1 MHRHRR
7 IHWYFVWLPLV
18 LAAGI
23 LPVLVALV
31 LLGPTPPEA
40 HAAGLTAKDTAGFQT
55 TDKLIVTVNLPAR
68 EKKLTG
74 ALRVELVGPEDTIL
88 AEASRE
94 VTAKDDASSQRFEFP
109 SPKIPA
115 HKINLR
121 CRFADEAPVEV
132 PLSQVLL
139 VKAHETTLASGQEFY
154 AGSTATLRCEVHGV
168 KSLTET
174 VPLAGSTVEVKL
186 RDKDGKATPVY
197 SGKVGAD
204 GVAAVEFKVPALP
217 SGQYKMEVAT
227 KSDLGEEKLEREVKV
242 KSAPKVLLVTDKPLY
257 QPGQIMHI
265 RALALQSFDLKPVEK
280 SELVFEVEDAK
291 GNKVFKRDLKTSEF
305 GIASVD
311 FQLADE
317 VNQGDYHI
325 RAILGDQQADKTV
338 TVKPYVL
345 PKFKSEVTADKKFYL
360 PKETIHADLQTD
372 YFFGKPVA
380 GGKVRVSASTFDVAF
395 KEFQIWEGTTD
406 AAGHVKFEV
415 KLPDYFV
422 GQPLSQGNALVKLEV
437 KITDTADHTETIHK
451 TYPVSDQA
459 VRVSL
464 IPEGGRLVPG
474 MENRIFAAAIYPDG
488 SPAQCDVNIW
498 TGQSAKGKPYAALKT
513 NESGL
518 AEFRLQPKP
527 EQFRAG
533 EWANRQIEM
542 LGGQN
547 ITVGGQKSLF
557 DLFAEAKDANGN
569 AAKTAVSLT
578 SEPFGENLLLRL
590 DKAIYKGGDSL
601 KVDIHTT
608 AGLPTAYLDVLRG
621 GQVLLTKWLD
631 VKDGKAD
638 YKLDLPPSV
647 FGTLEVHAYQMLATG
662 EIIRDSRV
670 VYVNP
675 SSDLKIDVQAN
686 KDVYLPGEQGTIRFT
701 VTDANGKPTSAALG
715 ILIVDEAVYALQ
727 EMQPGLEKVYFTLQE
742 ELVKPQA
749 QAVYKPGEPIDQIVR
764 EPILTDAKQQIAEVL
779 LTSIKPKAPAEW
791 TVDPAV
797 ERRRKMDN
805 QLAQIGSALY
815 QHAFTKPFMVQDKNT
830 KKWSFAPDLLKD
842 VIQEKLL
849 DANALT
855 DPVGGTLTLESLARL
870 DKEFTVE
877 RLARAVSLGRM
888 QQLHWPVVWI
898 SNNNQAKWL
907 KDGKWTLPET
917 ILADAAKAQ
926 NIDASHLKDAWGN
939 PFKMVK
945 RDKKRD
951 NSDGITQFDSYDMVS
966 AGPDG
971 KVGTEDD
978 VTLPSTHHWQA
989 THLFWLAEDSREI
1002 GQGQGQAWLH
1012 RRELLRLGEAA
1023 QFDRAKQMDGN
1034 FARGGLGGGGFPPQ
1048 AGAPGGAPRPE
1059 AKDAAGNDNKKNGTG
1074 LSTNGPGGGPPAM
1087 RLREYFPETL
1097 LWQPALITDDK
1108 GVAVLPL
1115 NFADSVT
1122 TWRLTAS
1129 ASSRGGSLGGTTLPL
1144 RVFQDFFVDLDLPL
1158 FLTQNDEVAFP
1169 VAVYNY
1175 LKEPQTVKLDLQP
1188 EAWFELTDKDGYTR
1202 SLDLKPG
1209 EVTSVKFRIKAKRI
1223 GNFPLTVKAQGSKM
1237 SDAIK
1242 RGIDVAPDG
1251 KKIEQVVSDRLNG
1264 KVTQSIIIPDNAIP
1278 DASKFFV
1285 KVYPGV
1291 FSQILEG
1298 TEGMIRL
1305 PGG

>member
-1 MHRHRR
+1 MPANRR
-7 IHWYFVWLPLV
+7 FRWYAVYLPLI

-23 LPVLVALV
+23 LPALVALL
-31 LLGPTPPEA
+31 LLGPPPTEA

-55 TDKLIVTVNLPAR
+55 TDKLIVTIAIPAR
-68 EKKLTG
+68 AKKLTG
-74 ALRVELVGPEDTIL
+74 ALRVELVGPEDEIL
-88 AEASRE
+88 GEASRE
-94 VTAKDDASSQRFEFP
+94 VTAGDEATSQRFEFK
-109 SPKIPA
+109 STKTPA
-115 HKINLR
+115 QKINLR
-121 CRFADEAPVEV
+121 CRFADEPAVEV
-132 PLSQVLL
+132 PLNQVLL

-154 AGSTATLRCEVHGV
+154 AGSKATLLCEVHGV

-174 VPLAGSTVEVKL
+174 VALPGSSVEVKL
-186 RDKDGKATPVY
+186 RDKDGKTFPVY
-197 SGKVGAD
+197 SGKAGAD
-204 GVAAVEFKVPALP
+204 GVASVEFKVPALP
-217 SGQYKMEVAT
+217 TGAYKMEVVT
-227 KSDLGEEKLEREVKV
+227 KSDLGEEKLERDVKL

-257 QPGQIMHI
+257 QPGQVMHI
-265 RALALQSFDLKPVEK
+265 RALALQAFDLKPVEN

-291 GNKVFKRDLKTSEF
+291 GNKVFKRDLKTSAY
-305 GIASVD
+305 GIASID

-325 RAILGDQQADKTV
+325 RAILGDQQSDKTV

-360 PKETIHADLQTD
+360 PKETIHADVQTD

-380 GGKVRVSASTFDVAF
+380 GGTVKVTASTFDVAF
-395 KEFQIWEGTTD
+395 KEFQTWEGKTD
-406 AAGHVKFEV
+406 AVGHAKFEI
-415 KLPDYFV
+415 KLPDSFV
-422 GQPLSQGNALVKLEV
+422 GQPLAQGNALVKLEV
-437 KITDTADHTETIHK
+437 KITDTADHTETINK
-451 TYPVSDQA
+451 TYPVSDQP

-488 SPAQCDVNIW
+488 SPAKCNINVW
-498 TGQSAKGKPYAALKT
+498 TGQAAKGKPFAALKT
-513 NESGL
+513 NDAGL
-518 AEFRLQPKP
+518 AEFQIQPKQ
-527 EQFRAG
+527 EEFRAG
-533 EWANRQIEM
+533 DWATRQVEM

-547 ITVGGQKSLF
+547 VTIGGQRSLF

-569 AAKTAVSLT
+569 AAKTTVALT

-590 DKAIYKGGDSL
+590 DKAIYKGGETL
-601 KVDIHTT
+601 KADIHAT
-608 AGLPTAYLDVLRG
+608 AGLPTVYLDFVRG

-631 VKDGKAD
+631 VKEGKAA
-638 YKLDLPPSV
+638 YKLDLPPSI

-675 SSDLKIDVQAN
+675 SSDLKIDVKAN

-701 VTDANGKPTSAALG
+701 VTDAKGKPTAAALG
-715 ILIVDEAVYALQ
+715 VLIVDEAVYALQ
-727 EMQPGLEKVYFTLQE
+727 DMQPGLEKVFFTLQE
-742 ELVKPQA
+742 ELLKPQA

-779 LTSIKPKAPAEW
+779 LTSIKPKPPAEW
-791 TVDPAV
+791 TVDPAI

-805 QLAQIGSALY
+805 QLAQIGMALY
-815 QHAFTKPFMVQDKNT
+815 QHAFTKPFMVQDKET
-830 KKWSFAPDLLKD
+830 KKWSFTADLLKE

-855 DPVGGTLTLESLARL
+855 DPVGGKLTLESLAKL
-870 DKEFTVE
+870 DKEFTAE
-877 RLARAVSLGRM
+877 RLARAVSLGHM
-888 QQLHWPVVWI
+888 QQLHWPVVWM

-907 KDGKWTLPET
+907 KDGKWTLPES
-917 ILADAAKAQ
+917 ILADAVKAHGL
-926 NIDASHLKDAWGN
+926 DASYLKDAWGN
-939 PFKMVK
+939 SFRMIK

-951 NSDGITQFDSYDMVS
+951 NSDGVTQFDSYDLVS

-971 KVGTEDD
+971 KFGTGDD
-978 VTLPSTHHWQA
+978 ITLPSTQHWQA
-989 THLFWLAEDSREI
+989 IRLFWMDEDAREI
-1002 GQGQGQAWLH
+1002 NQAQGQVWN
-1012 RRELLRLGEAA
+1012 RRRDLLQLGAE
-1023 QFDRAKQMDGN
+1023 QFDRFEMMKDGN
-1034 FARGGLGGGGFPPQ
+1034 FARGAKGLGGGALPMAGAGGFPQ
-1048 AGAPGGAPRPE
+1048 GRPME
-1059 AKDAAGNDNKKNGTG
+1059 GKDDKAKDGGG
-1074 LSTNGPGGGPPAM
+1074 GPQGGSGHGPPAM

-1097 LWQPALITDDK
+1097 FWQPALITDDQ

-1115 NFADSVT
+1115 NFADSIT
-1122 TWRLTAS
+1122 TWRMTAS

-1158 FLTQNDEVAFP
+1158 NLTQNDEVAFP

-1188 EAWFELTDKDGYTR
+1188 DAWFELADKDGYTR

-1223 GNFPLTVKAQGSKM
+1223 GNFPLLVKAQGSKM

-1251 KKIEQVVSDRLNG
+1251 RKIDQVVSDRLNG
-1264 KVTQSIIIPDNAIP
+1264 KATQSIVIPDNAIP
-1278 DASKFFV
+1278 DASKLFV
-1285 KVYPGV
+1285 KIYPGV